1 MMSVFT
7 TVDNSIK
14 DLLEYGSGKVVIVA
28 GWSPLGRV
36 KNLFNNDLYAV
47 AGSLYSLAGI
57 DLLIRNLLANSCT
70 EVVILNCT
78 KQDKF
83 ANSVGVLVDFF
94 NKGFQVVNGKYL
106 VNSGKGE
113 CWIGGDINQ
122 TDLDLLRAQINIRVY
137 DSLLTDAS
145 ADFNLYYR
153 NKNIKY
159 KPTKIYP
166 ALKLPET
173 DIVPGEVFGHRVECG
188 CIAETWLKLVNLIR
202 KTGKARTMTD
212 GLNAQELINVL
223 AVVKDEP
230 ENFYLPNYFPVD
242 HQMVKDYVPQLLT
255 TEGDGVVYTY
265 GQRLKSYFGFDQI
278 ESAII
283 QLKNNPNSSR
293 INLNLWDVGKDNFN
307 SNPPCLVN
315 LTFRVVENKLAL
327 TAVFRSNDMI
337 NAWPCNAIGL
347 RALQDYVGKAVEIP
361 LAPLMILSESAHIYA
376 GSYQFVDGV
385 IGKNQGL
392 IKKLSTQYNDPS
404 GNFIISV
411 CNGQIVVKQT
421 TFNGELVKSYL
432 GTSAKKLLSEILFF
446 NPGVQ
451 ITHCWY
457 LGYELAQAEA
467 AIKQGLVYKQ
477 GEN

>member
-1 MMSVFT
+1 MMFV

-14 DLLEYGSGKVVIVA
+14 DLLEYGDGKVVIVA

-36 KNLFNNDLYAV
+36 KNLFNSDLYAV

-57 DLLIRNLLANSCT
+57 DLLIRNLLANPYT
-70 EVVILNCT
+70 ELVILNCT

-94 NKGFQVVNGKYL
+94 NKGYQVVNGKYL
-106 VNSGKGE
+106 VNSDKGE
-113 CWIGGDINQ
+113 CWIGGDIDK
-122 TDLDLLRAQINIRVY
+122 TDLDLLRAQITIRVY
-137 DSLLTDAS
+137 DGALPNAA

-159 KPTKIYP
+159 KSTKTYP
-166 ALKLPET
+166 SLELPET
-173 DIVPGEVFGHRVECG
+173 DIIPGEVFGHRAEG
-188 CIAETWLKLVNLIR
+188 NCIAETWLKLVNLIR
-202 KTGKARTMTD
+202 KTGKTRVMTD

-230 ENFYLPNYFPVD
+230 ENFYLPDYFPVD
-242 HQMVKDYVPQLLT
+242 HRMVKDYIPQLLT
-255 TEGDGVVYTY
+255 AENDGIVYTY
-265 GQRLKSYFGFDQI
+265 GQRLRSYFEFDQI
-278 ESAII
+278 ESAIT

-315 LTFRVVENKLAL
+315 LTFRVVEGKLSL
-327 TAVFRSNDMI
+327 TAVFRSNDMV
-337 NAWPCNAIGL
+337 NAWPCNAVGL
-347 RALQDYVGKAVEIP
+347 RALQDYVGKAVKIP
-361 LAPLMILSESAHIYA
+361 LAPLMILSESAHVYA
-376 GSYQFVDGV
+376 GSYQFIDGV
-385 IGKNQGL
+385 INRNQGL

-404 GNFIISV
+404 GNFVINIYD
-411 CNGQIVVKQT
+411 GQIIVRQMA
-421 TFNGELVKSYL
+421 FNGVLVKSYM
-432 GTSAKKLLSEILFF
+432 GTSARKLLAEIMFF
-446 NPGVQ
+446 NPGLQV
-451 ITHCWY
+451 THCWY
-457 LGYELAQAEA
+457 LGYELAQAET